1 MESFFCTLCPAKL
14 PSLKFYYS
22 MAVTPPSSLT
32 CASVM
37 ESPSR
42 RKSAAPRNRS
52 SKPISQTASPQI
64 PTTPTT
70 SNSDSTAPI
79 SAAPPKKVLV
89 PIGFGTEEMEAV
101 ILIDVLRRAG
111 AKVTVASVEPQLEI
125 EAAAGSKL
133 VADISISDCS
143 DETFDLVALPV
154 SRFVLLPN
162 DEPSCLLSNFVQLGG
177 MPGSA
182 RLRDCEVLR
191 RITSKQAD
199 EERLYGA
206 ICAAP
211 AVTLL
216 PWGLLRKKQITCH
229 PAFMDKLPTFW
240 AVKSNLQVSGKVTT
254 SRGPGTSF
262 QFALSFVDQL
272 FGETV
277 AKEVAEMLLM
287 DTGDDNCRKE
297 ELNPTE
303 WSFEHNPRV
312 LIPIANGS
320 EEIEVVTIVDILR
333 RANVE
338 VVVASVGKSVQILGS
353 QGTKMVADKFIDE
366 AAEFAYDLI
375 VLPGGSA
382 GSDRLQKSKVLK
394 KLLQEQDAGGRIY
407 GAVCSSLFVLQ
418 KHCLLKD
425 KRIAAH
431 PSIGNKLT
439 NEMVNSAK
447 VVIDGRLITCKGL
460 ATVMDFALAIVT
472 KLFGHARARSVA
484 EGLVLEYIRT

>member
-143 DETFDLVALPV
+143 DETFDLVALP
-154 SRFVLLPN
+154 
-162 DEPSCLLSNFVQLGG
+162 GG

-216 PWGLLRKKQITCH
+216 PWGLLRKKQVVYFGYGI
-229 PAFMDKLPTFW
+229 
-240 AVKSNLQVSGKVTT
+240 VSNIWMQDELCLYLYVS
-254 SRGPGTSF
+254 
-262 QFALSFVDQL
+262 
-272 FGETV
+272 
-277 AKEVAEMLLM
+277 
-287 DTGDDNCRKE
+287 
-297 ELNPTE
+297 
-303 WSFEHNPRV
+303 
-312 LIPIANGS
+312 IANCS
-320 EEIEVVTIVDILR
+320 
-333 RANVE
+333 
-338 VVVASVGKSVQILGS
+338 VACNARSHATQHSWTSSPPSGLLNQIF
-353 QGTKMVADKFIDE
+353 KFQE
-366 AAEFAYDLI
+366 
-375 VLPGGSA
+375 
-382 GSDRLQKSKVLK
+382 
-394 KLLQEQDAGGRIY
+394 KLLRAAGLEHLFSLLYPLWISCLGRQ
-407 GAVCSSLFVLQ
+407 LPRKLQ
-418 KHCLLKD
+418 RC
-425 KRIAAH
+425 
-431 PSIGNKLT
+431 
-439 NEMVNSAK
+439 
-447 VVIDGRLITCKGL
+447 
-460 ATVMDFALAIVT
+460 
-472 KLFGHARARSVA
+472 
-484 EGLVLEYIRT
+484 

>member
-111 AKVTVASVEPQLEI
+111 AKVTVASVEPQLKI

-133 VADISISDCS
+133 VADISISACS
-143 DETFDLVALPV
+143 EEIFDLVALP
-154 SRFVLLPN
+154 
-162 DEPSCLLSNFVQLGG
+162 GG

-272 FGETV
+272 FGEIV

-338 VVVASVGKSVQILGS
+338 VVVASVEKSVQILGS

-472 KLFGHARARSVA
+472 KFFGHSRARSVA
-484 EGLVLEYIRT
+484 EGLVLEHTRT

>member
-143 DETFDLVALPV
+143 DETFDLVALP
-154 SRFVLLPN
+154 
-162 DEPSCLLSNFVQLGG
+162 GG